1 MSRAVDM
8 YEYWQSP
15 SLGKRARSPV
25 ELRQDLQKSRDAD
38 AADDLDNLH
47 AQKRYLSEV
56 RRGGPVTV
64 MKARI
69 ASPRAGPRA
78 RQPSGC

>member
-1 MSRAVDM
+1 MSGMGM

-25 ELRQDLQKSRDAD
+25 ELRQNLQNLQNAD

-47 AQKRYLSEV
+47 SQKRYLSEV
-56 RRGGPVTV
+56 NGACICNVYQ
-64 MKARI
+64 I
-69 ASPRAGPRA
+69 
-78 RQPSGC
+78 